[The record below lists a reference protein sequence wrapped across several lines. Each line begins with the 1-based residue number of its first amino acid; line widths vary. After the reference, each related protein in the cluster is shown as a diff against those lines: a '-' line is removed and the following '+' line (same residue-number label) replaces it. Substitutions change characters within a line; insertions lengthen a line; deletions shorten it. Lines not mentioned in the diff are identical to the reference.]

1 MHTSASRIRVIA
13 VADGTIIVM
22 LIDIAHTA
30 VHIIVATA
38 QHAGLSSSVALCC
51 VLVLIVSRSTL
62 AVAARPRH

>member
-13 VADGTIIVM
+13 VADGIIVM